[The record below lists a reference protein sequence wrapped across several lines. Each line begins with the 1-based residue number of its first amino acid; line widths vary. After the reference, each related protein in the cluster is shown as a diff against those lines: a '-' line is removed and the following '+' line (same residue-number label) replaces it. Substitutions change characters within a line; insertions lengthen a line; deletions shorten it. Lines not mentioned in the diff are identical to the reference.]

1 MKLTGNCL
9 HLWQSIS
16 EKLVIIKNRNV
27 KNNRLDRG
35 KPGFEMNLKERYEK
49 LLKYCY
55 MKTKDGYLAED
66 RKLLRHKGI
75 WWSMVKYAA
84 VMLVKNMVCFR

>member
-1 MKLTGNCL
+1 
-9 HLWQSIS
+9 
-16 EKLVIIKNRNV
+16 
-27 KNNRLDRG
+27 
-35 KPGFEMNLKERYEK
+35 MNLKERYEK

-75 WWSMVKYAA
+75 W
-84 VMLVKNMVCFR
+84 